1 MVYQVQIKL
10 KRKRSEEHKLKKKD
24 YNHERVKTPVSI
36 GVAFRRWSELRELKV
51 LETDAVA
58 VSLLVR

>member
-1 MVYQVQIKL
+1 MQIKP
-10 KRKRSEEHKLKKKD
+10 KRKGSVEHKLKKKG

-36 GVAFRRWSELRELKV
+36 GVAFRWWRELRELKV

-58 VSLLVR
+58 VSLLDR